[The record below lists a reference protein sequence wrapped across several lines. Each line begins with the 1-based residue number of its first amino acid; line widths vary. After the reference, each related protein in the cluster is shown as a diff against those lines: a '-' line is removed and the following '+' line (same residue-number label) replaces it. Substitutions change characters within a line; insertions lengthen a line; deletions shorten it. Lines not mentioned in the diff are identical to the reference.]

1 MWSYDDGSWVLIV
14 LQGVDR
20 AKPLYNVQAVPILF
34 PAANFNEV
42 SGNQNKSDGAKE
54 FHVIDGGI
62 AVNDPVGFTSSHF
75 LQFLLPTNIRHSQK
89 LLLSY
94 INALILRIWDIELG
108 PGLCVSID
116 FSLVPS
122 WIWTPL
128 LIRISVQRCNFLIW
142 FLCTII
148 IIFCNKN
155 MVSLKLKNYFL

>member
-1 MWSYDDGSWVLIV
+1 M

-20 AKPLYNVQAVPILF
+20 AKPLYNVQVKDACRATTAVPILF

-94 INALILRIWDIELG
+94 INALILRI
-108 PGLCVSID
+108 
-116 FSLVPS
+116 
-122 WIWTPL
+122 
-128 LIRISVQRCNFLIW
+128 
-142 FLCTII
+142 
-148 IIFCNKN
+148 
-155 MVSLKLKNYFL
+155 